1 MCNLNKDVV
10 GSDNEIVVRTNKLK
24 DKRQRGIVT
33 RSYRYR
39 GSSLPLLYKII
50 AIYAVLLLVL
60 VSVGRH
66 FVSERGLEIQDSLP
80 IMDLKVSL
88 VEKMVTNRARLQL
101 MRNKLVEAE
110 WRAHNRRYQVL
121 LDQINEKIDFYDMSI
136 DEIKQVNTLGSF
148 SNEEMKVRRAALY
161 ESLRSELEYESTLDK
176 YQLLVLELML
186 SADKLNNDKHIAPPG
201 NN

>member
-1 MCNLNKDVV
+1 M
-10 GSDNEIVVRTNKLK
+10 
-24 DKRQRGIVT
+24 
-33 RSYRYR
+33 
-39 GSSLPLLYKII
+39 YKII

-66 FVSERGLEIQDSLP
+66 FVSERGLEIQDLLP

-88 VEKMVTNRARLQL
+88 VGKMVTNRARLQL

-186 SADKLNNDKHIAPPG
+186 SADKLNNDKHIAPPW

>member
-60 VSVGRH
+60 VSVGRY
-66 FVSERGLEIQDSLP
+66 FVSERGFEIQDSLP

-186 SADKLNNDKHIAPPG
+186 SADKLNNDKHTPRE
-201 NN
+201 